1 MLLSC
6 RRCESNG
13 CIVIVASFLSYF
25 GCVEIAVLI
34 VAPRADLA
42 DATPARVESIR
53 EFWIDNSSNNE
64 IQRPPMVGTERE
76 GRDLSIG
83 GV

>member
-1 MLLSC
+1 MSLFPRRSPGREIGGPIVLLLSC

-42 DATPARVESIR
+42 DATPALVESIH
-53 EFWIDNSSNNE
+53 EF
-64 IQRPPMVGTERE
+64 
-76 GRDLSIG
+76 
-83 GV
+83 